1 MKKKLIFLVTLFS
14 VLALAL
20 VACGGDDDGSATA
33 DELAAVTQRVD
44 DLESRATDLESR
56 ATDLES
62 RVTDLEDTM
71 ASAPEEPVEEPTAE
85 PTAEPTEEP
94 APEPTE
100 EPAEETTLGTEENPI
115 VMSFVPSGDTQEI
128 LVSGDQLAEM
138 ITERTGLVVEANV
151 GTDFAAVREA
161 MGAGQAHIGW
171 LNTFNYVLAAEK
183 YGVDVGLVTQRF
195 GSTSYNGQ
203 INVNADAG
211 IESLDDLV
219 GKTMC
224 WVDPNS
230 TSGYIIPR
238 IMLQANGI
246 NPDEDFAEQIEAGSH
261 NNVIIQVY
269 NGDCDAG
276 ASFVDARSSVE
287 EEYPDVNEKVLVLA
301 TTTDIPNDSV
311 SFIADFPE
319 EMRAEIVAA
328 LLDIASTPDGQEALN
343 NLYSIEG
350 LQEADDSFYDAF
362 RADLSRA
369 GIDIEELAGG

>member
-1 MKKKLIFLVTLFS
+1 MKRKNLVLSLLIGLLIV
-14 VLALAL
+14 AL
-20 VACGGDDDGSATA
+20 VACGG
-33 DELAAVTQRVD
+33 
-44 DLESRATDLESR
+44 
-56 ATDLES
+56 
-62 RVTDLEDTM
+62 
-71 ASAPEEPVEEPTAE
+71 TAE
-85 PTAEPTEEP
+85 PEPGTTDGADTEAEATEPEMAEEEDTPT
-94 APEPTE
+94 PEPEPE
-100 EPAEETTLGTEENPI
+100 EAALGTEDNPI

-138 ITERTGLVVEANV
+138 ISERTGLTIVANV

-171 LNTFNYVLAAEK
+171 LNTFNYVLANET

-195 GSTSYNGQ
+195 GTTYYNGQ
-203 INVNADAG
+203 INVNAESG
-211 IESLDDLV
+211 IETLQDLV
-219 GKTMC
+219 GKVMC

-238 IMLQANGI
+238 IMLQAEGI
-246 NPDEDFAEQIEAGSH
+246 NPDEDFAETVEAGSH

-269 NGDCDAG
+269 NGECDAG
-276 ASFVDARSSVE
+276 ATFVDARSSVE
-287 EEYPDVNEKVLVLA
+287 EDFPDVTERVEVLA

-311 SFIADFPE
+311 SFIADFPAD
-319 EMRAEIVAA
+319 MREEIVNA
-328 LLDIASTPDGQEALN
+328 LLDISSTEEGQTALN

-350 LQEADDSFYDAF
+350 LQEADDSFYDPF